1 MTQFKDYCKDNGF
14 DPNGNFI
21 LRDQEDGLIRGDIV
35 KLEDDDNSDCPSFR
49 IVATNGD
56 HMSNGDVMY
65 VYYENLY
72 QELVKVEAD
81 PSWRLETANTY
92 REAALESVK
101 KYNEYLASR
110 PKDDH
115 APLVLR

>member
-14 DPNGNFI
+14 NPNENFI
-21 LRDQEDGLIRGDIV
+21 LREEEDGLIKGDIV
-35 KLEDDDNSDCPSFR
+35 KLEEDDNSDCPSFR
-49 IVATNGD
+49 VVVTNGD
-56 HMSNGDVMY
+56 DMSKGDVMY

-72 QELVKVEAD
+72 QDVVKVDAD
-81 PSWRLETANTY
+81 PNWSLETANTY

-101 KYNEYLASR
+101 KYNDYLASR

-115 APLVLR
+115 APLVVR

>member
-14 DPNGNFI
+14 NPNGNFT
-21 LRDQEDGLIRGDIV
+21 LRDEEDGLIKGDIV
-35 KLEDDDNSDCPSFR
+35 KLEEDDNSDCPSFR
-49 IVATNGD
+49 VVMSNGD
-56 HMSNGDVMY
+56 DMSPGDVMY

-72 QELVKVEAD
+72 QEVIKVDED
-81 PSWRLETANTY
+81 PNWSLETANRY

-101 KYNEYLASR
+101 KYNDYLASR

-115 APLVLR
+115 APLVVR